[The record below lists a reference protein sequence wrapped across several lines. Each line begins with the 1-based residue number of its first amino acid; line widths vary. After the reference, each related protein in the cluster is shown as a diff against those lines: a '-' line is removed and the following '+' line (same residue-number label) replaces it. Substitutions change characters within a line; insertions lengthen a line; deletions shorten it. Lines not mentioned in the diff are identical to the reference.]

1 MFYLNGI
8 NLHTYHSCPPNLRYI
23 SVLVVGLYHK
33 KQFHERKFTYSD
45 FRITVEIFISGHSP
59 DTKNVS
65 ITAVVVTSADR
76 LFYKKNSRRSYN
88 CWELSLYLI
97 IVQKESVIIVL
108 LKCAEIILFSSII
121 LHFPKCSDLLI

>member
-1 MFYLNGI
+1 MRGY
-8 NLHTYHSCPPNLRYI
+8 
-23 SVLVVGLYHK
+23 
-33 KQFHERKFTYSD
+33 
-45 FRITVEIFISGHSP
+45 SP

-65 ITAVVVTSADR
+65 ITRVVLTSENLLQSADR

-88 CWELSLYLI
+88 CWDLSLYLI

-121 LHFPKCSDLLI
+121 LHFPKCSDLFI